1 LRHAPCF
8 INPVIHCGVILT
20 KFEKLFF
27 HSKKTMRLGYP
38 LVAAQL
44 LQMSMGFVDAVMA
57 GQLNAQALAAIA
69 VGASI
74 LSPIMVLVFGTLMVI
89 NPIVAQLM
97 GAGKRD
103 HIGGYLW
110 QIFWLSQ
117 MLALPFWLL
126 VRHSEGVLILFN
138 IQPEIIPITV
148 GYLKAISWG
157 FPGAYAYFALRYFN
171 EGLAV
176 TKPSMYIALIAFV
189 ANILGNYAFMY
200 GYWGFPQLGA
210 VGTGVSSAIVWW
222 LMGGLMAMFT
232 FRKTSRVDFKIAEN
246 FRAPIWNL
254 QKEIL
259 HIGLPNGVNICIE
272 VSMFAIAALI
282 IGSMGVNVVA
292 AHQITINFASLTF
305 MVPLGL
311 SLATTARVGFAVGK
325 NDLSEARDI
334 GFMGVAL
341 CGLVMTLTAL
351 IMLTLPEWIVKLY
364 TKDLAVQE
372 LAIKLLFYAAIF
384 QISDG
389 LQVGG
394 LGALRGLKD
403 TRVPT
408 LINVVAYWLV
418 GLPIGYLLGVQ
429 QRLGAEGLW
438 MGLILGL
445 TVAALLH
452 NLRFHWLT
460 KNFVTERFAAVRSVR
475 KARVGEEQSHNF

>member
-1 LRHAPCF
+1 MS
-8 INPVIHCGVILT
+8 VSTILE
-20 KFEKLFF
+20 KFYYE
-27 HSKKTMRLGYP
+27 SRKTIRIGAP

-97 GAGKRD
+97 GAGKRAQ
-103 HIGGYLW
+103 IGGYLW

-117 MLALPFWLL
+117 ILALPFWFL
-126 VRHSEGVLILFN
+126 VRYSETPLIVFN

-157 FPGAYAYFALRYFN
+157 LPGAYAYFALRYFN
-171 EGLAV
+171 EGLTV

-189 ANILGNYAFMY
+189 ANIIGNYAFMY

-232 FRKTSRVDFKIAEN
+232 FRKANRAEFKIAEN
-246 FRAPIWNL
+246 FRRPIWNL

-282 IGSMGVNVVA
+282 IGSMGVNAVA

-325 NDLSEARDI
+325 NDLHQAREI
-334 GFMGVAL
+334 GFIGVTL
-341 CGLVMTLTAL
+341 CGLVMAATAL
-351 IMLTLPEWIVKLY
+351 IMLTLPELIVKVY
-364 TKDLAVQE
+364 TKDVAVQE

-408 LINVVAYWLV
+408 LVNVVAYWLV
-418 GLPIGYLLGVQ
+418 GLPTGYVLGVWY
-429 QRLGAEGLW
+429 RWGAEGLW
-438 MGLILGL
+438 IGLIFGL
-445 TVAALLH
+445 TAAALLH
-452 NLRFHWLT
+452 NWRFHWLT
-460 KNFVTERFAAVRSVR
+460 KNLGPGRSSAVLATRTV
-475 KARVGEEQSHNF
+475 VEGEERSRDF

>member
-1 LRHAPCF
+1 M
-8 INPVIHCGVILT
+8 I
-20 KFEKLFF
+20 KFDQLLF
-27 HSKKTMRLGYP
+27 HSKKTIRIGAP

-97 GAGKRD
+97 GAGMKDR
-103 HIGGYLW
+103 IGGYLW

-117 MLALPFWLL
+117 MLALPFWFL
-126 VRHSEGVLILFN
+126 VRHSEAALIVFN

-176 TKPSMYIALIAFV
+176 SKPSMYIAFIAFV
-189 ANILGNYAFMY
+189 ANIFGNYAFMY
-200 GYWGFPQLGA
+200 GYWGFPKLGA

-222 LMGGLMAMFT
+222 LMGSLMAMFT
-232 FRKTSRVDFKIAEN
+232 FRKSSRANFKIAEN
-246 FRAPIWNL
+246 FRGPIWNL

-282 IGSMGVNVVA
+282 IGSMGVSAVA

-325 NDLSEARDI
+325 NDLHEAREI
-334 GFMGVAL
+334 GFIGVML
-341 CGLVMTLTAL
+341 CGLVMAATAL
-351 IMLTLPEWIVKLY
+351 IMLILPELIVKLY
-364 TKDLAVQE
+364 TKDLDVQV

-408 LINVVAYWLV
+408 LVNVVAYWLV
-418 GLPIGYLLGVQ
+418 GLPTGYLLGV
-429 QRLGAEGLW
+429 RYHWGAEGLW
-438 MGLILGL
+438 AGLIFGL
-445 TVAALLH
+445 SVAALLH
-452 NLRFHWLT
+452 NWRFHWLT
-460 KNFVTERFAAVRSVR
+460 KHHLIKRFPRRTLAT
-475 KARVGEEQSHNF
+475 G